1 MSRGGQRS
9 SDRREP
15 RGREQ
20 RGREPRGSEQRV
32 VHGIHPVRELL
43 RAGRRVHEVVIAGA
57 RGGTGAVGDIERLAA
72 AAGIPVRD
80 AQPGELE
87 RLAPGAVHQGV
98 VALAPPFPLVDLDRL
113 LAHAETSG
121 RPQLLVAV
129 DGVTDPHNL
138 GSIARTA
145 EAVGAHGLV
154 LPDRRSAPVTPVV
167 EKSAA
172 GALAHLP
179 VAGVTNLVRALAD
192 LAKAGV
198 WSLGLD
204 GEAPSTLAEH
214 PLASGPVVLVVGA
227 EGDGLSRLVRE
238 RCDAL
243 VRLPMHGRVGSLN
256 ASVAA
261 GVALYTLLAA
271 RGAEAT
277 AG

>member
-1 MSRGGQRS
+1 MSNSG
-9 SDRREP
+9 RRTP
-15 RGREQ
+15 RTEER
-20 RGREPRGSEQRV
+20 RL

-43 RAGRRVHEVVIAGA
+43 RAGRRVHEIIRSED
-57 RGGTGAVGDIERLAA
+57 RGSTEQLAEIERLAA
-72 AAGIPVRD
+72 EAGVAIRVVG
-80 AQPGELE
+80 AGELE

-98 VALAPPFPLVDLDRL
+98 IASAPPFPLVGIDRL
-113 LAHAETSG
+113 LAHAEASG
-121 RPQLLVAV
+121 RAPLLVAV

-154 LPDRRSAPVTPVV
+154 LPDRRSAPITPVV
-167 EKSAA
+167 EKAAA

-179 VAGVTNLVRALAD
+179 VAGVTNLVRALAE
-192 LAKAGV
+192 LGKAGV

-204 GEAPSTLAEH
+204 GSADATLAGH

-227 EGDGLSRLVRE
+227 EGSGLSRLVSE

-243 VRLPMHGRVGSLN
+243 VRLPMVGKVGSLN

-261 GVALYTLLAA
+261 GVALYTLHAA
-271 RGAEAT
+271 R
-277 AG
+277 